1 MECDYFVRS
10 LYIIY
15 KPRSVNKWQQRHNT
29 QAKEVLK
36 RHSKLDYENE
46 FKLNHTHILNR
57 VLCASTRSVW
67 MNALLQASLP
77 VSGMNN
83 ALSRLFQ

>member
-36 RHSKLDYENE
+36 RHSKLMNLNE
-46 FKLNHTHILNR
+46 IIL
-57 VLCASTRSVW
+57 T
-67 MNALLQASLP
+67 
-77 VSGMNN
+77 
-83 ALSRLFQ
+83 F